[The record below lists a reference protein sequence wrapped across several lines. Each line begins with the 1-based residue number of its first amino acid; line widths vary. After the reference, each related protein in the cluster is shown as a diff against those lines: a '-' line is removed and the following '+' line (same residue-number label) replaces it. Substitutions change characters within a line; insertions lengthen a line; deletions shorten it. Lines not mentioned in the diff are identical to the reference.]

1 MRRRRPNAARRPL
14 ADRRGM
20 VLALAAVL
28 TPVVVGVLAMALD
41 AGVLYLQRRQAQ
53 SAADAASLAGAYAL
67 YNGSNFSTAQSA
79 AVAIARQ
86 NGFTIPT
93 SYVTQPKPTQI
104 AVKVSSSPPRF
115 FSALWGK
122 GSLTI
127 AASATSQ
134 ANSGSSGTVP
144 YSTASLILLN
154 PTASGSLYFAGSAQ
168 IHTSGGIQVNSNSPT
183 AVDANN
189 AGGTAADINVV
200 GGYTTS
206 AGGFLSG
213 KITTGVSLAGDPLSS
228 LTPPSD
234 PGSSTNQDAYM
245 RSYRGW
251 GSYTMN
257 PGQYTSSVSLGNG
270 GTFTMSPGL
279 YYFKNGVSFTIANG
293 ATLSGTG
300 VTIYTE
306 GGGTI
311 NFEGGTTTTLSAPSS
326 SSNGAIQGVVYMQDR
341 TSSAAPNFANGTNVN
356 MNGTFYAAKASLV
369 FAGGNLSNFASQVVV
384 DSLNLSNDAQIT
396 VNYSASAVA
405 SRPGPYNY
413 PVALIQ

>member
-1 MRRRRPNAARRPL
+1 
-14 ADRRGM
+14 
-20 VLALAAVL
+20 
-28 TPVVVGVLAMALD
+28 
-41 AGVLYLQRRQAQ
+41 
-53 SAADAASLAGAYAL
+53 
-67 YNGSNFSTAQSA
+67 
-79 AVAIARQ
+79 
-86 NGFTIPT
+86 
-93 SYVTQPKPTQI
+93 
-104 AVKVSSSPPRF
+104 
-115 FSALWGK
+115 
-122 GSLTI
+122 
-127 AASATSQ
+127 
-134 ANSGSSGTVP
+134 
-144 YSTASLILLN
+144 
-154 PTASGSLYFAGSAQ
+154 
-168 IHTSGGIQVNSNSPT
+168 
-183 AVDANN
+183 
-189 AGGTAADINVV
+189 
-200 GGYTTS
+200 
-206 AGGFLSG
+206 
-213 KITTGVSLAGDPLSS
+213 
-228 LTPPSD
+228 
-234 PGSSTNQDAYM
+234 
-245 RSYRGW
+245 
-251 GSYTMN
+251 MN